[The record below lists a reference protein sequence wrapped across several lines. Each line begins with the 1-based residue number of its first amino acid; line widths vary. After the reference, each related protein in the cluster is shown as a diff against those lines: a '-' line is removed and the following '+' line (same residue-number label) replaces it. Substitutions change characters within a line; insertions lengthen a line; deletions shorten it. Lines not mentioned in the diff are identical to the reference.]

1 MTTNE
6 NGKLPEHIALIM
18 DGNGRWAAKFGK
30 PRTEGHK
37 KGAKT
42 LEHICDEVKK
52 LGIKY
57 ITVYAFSTENWD
69 RPKSEVDYLMKLLRK
84 FLIKNKKDA
93 MKKDVRIRVIGD
105 LKRLD
110 LDLQNKVRDIE
121 TATENNK
128 SLNLQLAINYGSRD
142 EMIRGLKEIITDI
155 GEKKIAIEDIDE
167 SLFDKYLDTKNIPN
181 PDFMIRTSGEKRLS
195 NFLLWQLAYSELY
208 FTDTLWPDFTVK
220 ELNHALEQYK
230 LRNRRFGAVSEEE

>member
-6 NGKLPEHIALIM
+6 NGKLPEHIAFIM
-18 DGNGRWAAKFGK
+18 DGNGRWAAKLGK
-30 PRTEGHK
+30 PRTEGHR
-37 KGAKT
+37 KGAEN
-42 LEHICDEVKK
+42 LERICDEVKK

-69 RPKSEVDYLMKLLRK
+69 RPKSEVEYLMKLLRK

-105 LKRLD
+105 LTKLD

-121 TATENNK
+121 TVTENNK

-142 EMIRGLKEIITDI
+142 EMIRGLKEIVTDFS
-155 GEKKIAIEDIDE
+155 EKKFTLEDIDE
-167 SLFDKYLDTKNIPN
+167 GLFDKYLDTKNIPN

-220 ELNHALEQYK
+220 ELNQALEQYK
-230 LRNRRFGAVSEEE
+230 LRNRRFGAVYEEE